1 MSWFL
6 KVRACVSTWVQWV
19 VFYLKF
25 FTCLLTYQIVTVF
38 FLNLFDLC
46 LLSWFSC
53 VWLFATLW
61 TVAHQGPLSLEF
73 SRQEYW
79 RGLPFHS
86 PGDLPDPGM
95 EPKSLTLPSPALAG
109 GFFTNSTTWI
119 KELKNLGS
127 NSEVLSSFGGYKNGF
142 YILYSPRSLILITGK
157 I

>member
-1 MSWFL
+1 MPAKSI
-6 KVRACVSTWVQWV
+6 Q
-19 VFYLKF
+19 
-25 FTCLLTYQIVTVF
+25 
-38 FLNLFDLC
+38 LC
-46 LLSWFSC
+46 LTFCNPMACSPP
-53 VWLFATLW
+53 
-61 TVAHQGPLSLEF
+61 GPLSLEF

-86 PGDLPDPGM
+86 PGDLPDAGM